1 MTNGQSFQG
10 PSLFGRPTSTRRQ
23 ITTGQLL
30 TILLSGVFLALGFS
44 RGIVTAQIP
53 PPTDFTLFS
62 CNDGVPE
69 TYTVPPG
76 VFRLHVTA
84 VGGAG
89 GDTDRGLSIGGRGAT
104 VSGVIKV
111 APGQNLEV
119 FVGCAGRNRRGG
131 RGWANGGDGG
141 VSDLY
146 SNGGGGGGASAI
158 YPYLFA
164 GGGGGASGGSGFNL
178 GQNGGNAGLGTGNQ
192 QLPDGERGLGSV
204 GGGGGGGGGGG
215 HSGGKGG
222 KGGKRVGDDGGRGHG
237 GSAFVSPDPDLITD
251 GEVIPG
257 GGPTDDGLVVILPLK
272 NWQPAPLVSLFTCSK
287 DKNKTFT
294 VPPGT
299 FTAQVLAYG
308 ASGGDSQSDD
318 KVVGGLGAAV
328 QGILAVTAGQSL
340 IVKVGCSLYSSGYAI
355 GGAGGGGGS
364 NNIEV
369 GSDGGDGSAVL
380 TSAGEPLFVA
390 GGGGGAGG
398 RGFDLGGG
406 AFLGGG
412 SGGDGSATGEPG
424 RGGSGSGG
432 GSGGAGGAASGPNG
446 GNGGGAGFTD
456 SGGGGGGGG
465 GYQGGNGGRGGSS
478 FTAGGGGGGGSSFI
492 TPAASNSSILRGV
505 RKGQGLVLIAA
516 TRFAPPAAPKIVRAI
531 PGANSVTV
539 EFTPPANDGGA
550 PITSYTVTS
559 LPDGITAT
567 GTGSPITVTGLTKTT
582 PYTFTIRATN
592 IAGTG
597 PASARSLPTLAYVAP
612 SLPVITT
619 VTPGDQRAT
628 VAFTPPPSNGGQPI
642 LVYVATARL
651 GFPTLSGPGIT
662 VTGVTSPITL
672 TGLTNGQTYTVTVYA
687 LNAAGRGPESAA
699 SPVVPLA
706 LPGAPTGVNATVT
719 PGGVSVAFTPPFDT
733 GGAPIDSYTVTST
746 PGNLTATGSGS
757 PIVVS
762 GLTNGVNYTFTVHA
776 TTTAGNGPESA
787 PSNSVTW
794 MSSTALS
801 PPLFPQAFAGNQ
813 QARVTFSPPLDD
825 GGSPVLSYTVTSNPD
840 GITATGPASPITV
853 FGLTNGVSYTFTVIA
868 TNANGNSQPSTVS
881 NVVTPSASSAPANDN
896 FVNAQVLTG
905 STGSVAGTNVNAS
918 KETGEPDHTN
928 NVGGASVWYTWTNT
942 SGGLVSFDTCGSTLD
957 VVIDVYTGDSVD
969 ALNTVFVGRRACP
982 FGQPGAYVEFDVPS
996 FTRTYYIA
1004 VDGRNNGSGPAAGDF
1019 TLNWQ

>member
-1 MTNGQSFQG
+1 MTNEQSFQG

-23 ITTGQLL
+23 MTAGQLL
-30 TILLSGVFLALGFS
+30 TILLSGVLLALGFS
-44 RGIVTAQIP
+44 RGIVTAQTP

-89 GDTDRGLSIGGRGAT
+89 ADENGTFGGNSIGGRGAK
-104 VSGVIKV
+104 VSGVIEV
-111 APGQNLEV
+111 APGANLEV
-119 FVGCAGRNRRGG
+119 FVGCAGKEQRGG
-131 RGWANGGDGG
+131 RGWANGGGG
-141 VSDLY
+141 GSSGLGG
-146 SNGGGGGGASAI
+146 NGGGGGGASGI
-158 YPYLFA
+158 YPYIIA
-164 GGGGGASGGSGFNL
+164 GGGGGASGGSGLN
-178 GQNGGNAGLGTGNQ
+178 GGKDGGNAGLNTGNQ
-192 QLPDGERGLGSV
+192 ELSDGQRGLGST

-215 HSGGKGG
+215 WLGGAGG
-222 KGGKRVGDDGGRGHG
+222 RGGKRFGDDGGRGHG
-237 GSAFVSPDPDLITD
+237 GSALINPDVTD
-251 GEVIPG
+251 AEIIPG
-257 GGPTDDGLVVILPLK
+257 GGPQEDGLVVILPLK

-287 DKNKTFT
+287 DKDKTFT

-308 ASGGDSQSDD
+308 EGGGGDPNDD

-328 QGILAVTAGQSL
+328 QGILPVTAGQSL
-340 IVKVGCSLYSSGYAI
+340 IVRVGCFFYSSGYGP
-355 GGAGGGGGS
+355 GGNGGGGRGHNIESGLGGGGGS
-364 NNIEV
+364 
-369 GSDGGDGSAVL
+369 GVL

-398 RGFDLGGG
+398 SGLAGSGGG
-406 AFLGGG
+406 
-412 SGGDGSATGEPG
+412 GGDGSALGEPG

-432 GSGGAGGAASGPNG
+432 GSGGAGGAESGPNG

-465 GYQGGNGGRGGSS
+465 GYRGGNGGRGGSS

-505 RKGQGLVLIAA
+505 RKGEGLVLIAA
-516 TRFAPPAAPKIVRAI
+516 TRFVPPAAPRIVRVI

-582 PYTFTIRATN
+582 PYTFTVRATN

-619 VTPGDQRAT
+619 VTPGDRQAT

-642 LVYVATARL
+642 LTYVATARP
-651 GFPTLSGPGIT
+651 GFPTLNGPGIT
-662 VTGVTSPITL
+662 VTGVASPIII

-687 LNAAGRGPESAA
+687 INAAGRGPESAA
-699 SPVVPLA
+699 SPVVPLT

-719 PGGVSVAFTPPFDT
+719 SGGVSVAFTPPLNT
-733 GGAPIDSYTVTST
+733 GGAPLDSYTVTSS
-746 PGNLTATGSGS
+746 PGNRTATGASS

-762 GLTNGVNYTFTVHA
+762 GLTSGVTYTFTVHA
-776 TTTAGNGPESA
+776 TTTAGNGPEST

-794 MSSTALS
+794 MLSTALS

-813 QARVTFSPPLDD
+813 QATVTFSPPLDD
-825 GGSPVLSYTVTSNPD
+825 GGSPVLSYTVTSNPG
-840 GITATGPASPITV
+840 GITATGPVSPLTV

-868 TNANGNSQPSTVS
+868 TNANGDSQPSTVS
-881 NVVTPSASSAPANDN
+881 NAVTPSASSAPANDN
-896 FVNAQVLTG
+896 FINAQVLTG

-918 KETGEPDHTN
+918 KETGEPDHNN

-942 SGGLVSFDTCGSTLD
+942 GGGLIIFDTCGSTLD

-969 ALNTVFVGRRACP
+969 ALNNVFVGRRACP

-1004 VDGRNNGSGPAAGDF
+1004 VDGRNNGSGPATGDF
-1019 TLNWQ
+1019 TLNWH